1 MSRQDFPGRSHAEWM
16 LVLAP
21 VVRVTLSGIWRF
33 LEGGAHTRGPWDTP
47 RLWSGSV
54 YLTLCGLRVAG
65 PVRSN
70 ILLTGSPE
78 QWFPISGQK
87 TLRVARPGPRRA
99 PSSVTSP
106 RPHPF
111 IGSVC
116 TRPAGVVRGPL
127 MGLCPG
133 PFPRLLLVR
142 FSWRSATPLPAT
154 PPCPPTGAAGSRPGP
169 RGTDHSRTC
178 WSSSLGA
185 PRSLS
190 RLIPGVY
197 GLVWGMGNVMGTF
210 PPGYFPKGQSSQVG
224 EGGPV
229 PSLCGVY
236 FPRVSVRPP
245 PGLAL
250 SPGSFTEPVFRRP
263 PSWFRHR
270 PGWVQAGGC
279 APGPVST
286 DLDSLKRK
294 QESLCQRY
302 SIFNRS
308 V

>member
-78 QWFPISGQK
+78 QLFPISGQK

-116 TRPAGVVRGPL
+116 TRPAGVMRGPL

-154 PPCPPTGAAGSRPGP
+154 PPAG
-169 RGTDHSRTC
+169 H
-178 WSSSLGA
+178 A
-185 PRSLS
+185 PVSA
-190 RLIPGVY
+190 Y
-197 GLVWGMGNVMGTF
+197 WG
-210 PPGYFPKGQSSQVG
+210 
-224 EGGPV
+224 
-229 PSLCGVY
+229 CGVQT
-236 FPRVSVRPP
+236 RTS
-245 PGLAL
+245 
-250 SPGSFTEPVFRRP
+250 
-263 PSWFRHR
+263 RHR
-270 PGWVQAGGC
+270 SQPHLLVLFTRSPTLLVTFNPGRLWTCLGDG
-279 APGPVST
+279 
-286 DLDSLKRK
+286 
-294 QESLCQRY
+294 
-302 SIFNRS
+302 
-308 V
+308 